1 VSAARLIL
9 IEGMIGSG
17 KTTTAGWLEDWLSRR
32 GEDVRAFREFDEDQP
47 IRTRAVDQLRAA
59 AARAAAR
66 AAGRPGDA
74 AKIPPAESDV
84 YAAGQWGR
92 LAERCLR
99 GQQTLILES
108 IFLQNSV
115 MPAFIDDVPAD
126 VVTGLFGTILGQVAA
141 AEPFLLYLRPADLGA
156 AVARIHRTRGP
167 EAKKRNVTFV
177 ENSPWARRRDLRGPG
192 AVAAL
197 YETWEAFV
205 DTLYDGY
212 PFPKLMVTDPQQDW
226 PAALARI
233 GAAVRP

>member
-59 AARAAAR
+59 AAQ
-66 AAGRPGDA
+66 AAGSPDHAGNVAPR
-74 AKIPPAESDV
+74 ESEV
-84 YAAGQWGR
+84 YAAGQWRR
-92 LAERCLR
+92 LAERCLSGR
-99 GQQTLILES
+99 QTLILES

-115 MPAFIDDVPAD
+115 MPAFIYDAPAD
-126 VVTGLFGTILGQVAA
+126 IVTGLYDTILDQVAP
-141 AEPFLLYLRPADLGA
+141 AEPFLLYLRPADLAA
-156 AVARIHRTRGP
+156 AVARVHGARGP
-167 EAKKRNVTFV
+167 EAKERNVTFV
-177 ENSPWARRRDLRGPG
+177 ENSRWARHRGLRGPG

-197 YETWEAFV
+197 YEAWEAFV

-212 PFPKLMVTDPQQDW
+212 PFAKLMVTDPQQDW
-226 PAALARI
+226 PAALTRI
-233 GAAVRP
+233 GAAIRP